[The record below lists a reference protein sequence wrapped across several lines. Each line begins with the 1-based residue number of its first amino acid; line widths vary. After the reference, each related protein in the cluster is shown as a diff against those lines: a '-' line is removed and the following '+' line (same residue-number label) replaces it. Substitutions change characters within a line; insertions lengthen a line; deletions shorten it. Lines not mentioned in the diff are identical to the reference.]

1 MSTKLLN
8 RSGALGAVLALAACG
23 GSSEVALSPVE
34 FEGMDDN
41 ATVAS
46 LAQGVTLGSEDAPIT
61 VAEFGDYQC
70 PGCAS
75 FALNVK
81 PQVDLAYVQEGQVK
95 FVFYDFPLINIHPHA
110 FVAARAARCAGDQDR
125 FWDYHNELF
134 RNQRAWSLS
143 AGAPLGLF
151 EDYAEAL
158 DLNAGEFRSC
168 LRSDRHAEVVSANL
182 QLSTLLGI
190 NTTPTVVVSRGSGMT
205 RRLPGADMGSIQ
217 EAVEEMLAEVGG
229 QGGNGGE

>member
-1 MSTKLLN
+1 MHMKLLN
-8 RSGALGAVLALAACG
+8 RPVLLGAALVLGGCG
-23 GSSEVALSPVE
+23 ASSEVALAPVE
-34 FEGMDDN
+34 FEGMDDQ
-41 ATVAS
+41 ATVVSMAS
-46 LAQGVTLGSEDAPIT
+46 GVTLGNADAPIT

-70 PGCAS
+70 PACAS

-95 FVFYDFPLINIHPHA
+95 FVYYDFPLINIHPHA
-110 FVAARAARCAGDQDR
+110 FIAARAARCAGDQDR

-151 EDYAEAL
+151 EDYAESLGMDVAS
-158 DLNAGEFRSC
+158 FRSC

-182 QLSTLLGI
+182 QLSNMLGI
-190 NTTPTVVVSRGSGMT
+190 ASTPTIMVSRGGGMT
-205 RRLPGADMGSIQ
+205 RRLPGNDFNAIR
-217 EAVEEMLAEVGG
+217 EAVDGMLAPVEGS
-229 QGGNGGE
+229 GE